1 MGLHI
6 FRGLSLRVDCIPRDI
21 FWTKNTLVRGNLPVP
36 ACAPCRFAGERKRYH
51 GTTRKF
57 LNTIQTMQ
65 FSQSESLGYTLPYEI
80 SVEMRPR
87 LGISTSKKSMIHIHM
102 VPWISYGVSSG
113 GHEAPYSIKR
123 RRLGKL
129 PGKLYFHCVWTTF
142 YWILLRR
149 MDQTERFWSPPGTN
163 NKISED

>member
-87 LGISTSKKSMIHIHM
+87 LGISTSKKSMIH
-102 VPWISYGVSSG
+102 PYGTMDILRCFKCRTRGSVFHQAKKAWKVTWKAILPLRLDHLLLDFIKAYGPDRAFSESAW
-113 GHEAPYSIKR
+113 HE
-123 RRLGKL
+123 
-129 PGKLYFHCVWTTF
+129 
-142 YWILLRR
+142 
-149 MDQTERFWSPPGTN
+149 
-163 NKISED
+163 